1 MSHAATNWAIR
12 QKGLKPA
19 TKLVLW
25 HLCDRHNPDH
35 GCFPTQTKLAADCE
49 MSRSSLNEH
58 LDKLEASGLI
68 RRVRSIDGSTRQ
80 QRPTRYILAF
90 EGDNDGGSENRTL
103 TVKTRDRKPDTNRD
117 RKPDTNRDRKPD
129 TNRDRKPDTNRVLK
143 PDTAENP
150 VSEKTAIPCP
160 DFANSRVQILD
171 TNLVRREP
179 VREPVSC
186 RAAFSQPDN
195 ADQPESNPDDRPPPR
210 PADNPPPKAR
220 LPADWALADAG
231 WAYARSQQ
239 IPDEVTEDEARGF
252 HAYWTD
258 RRDRDGSKSAR
269 GWATCWEGWCRRI
282 AVRYRRVAGPANS
295 GGYGQGSSMASIA
308 ARRRAAGQV

>member
-1 MSHAATNWAIR
+1 VSHAATNWAIR

-19 TKLVLW
+19 TKIVLW

-35 GCFPTQTKLAADCE
+35 GCFPTQINLAADCE
-49 MSRSSLNEH
+49 MSRSSLNDH

-68 RRVRSIDGSTRQ
+68 RRVRSIDESTRQ

-90 EGDNDGGSENRTL
+90 EDDNDAESESRTP
-103 TVKTRDRKPDTNRD
+103 TVKTRDRKTDTI
-117 RKPDTNRDRKPD
+117 
-129 TNRDRKPDTNRVLK
+129 RVLNA
-143 PDTAENP
+143 DTAENP
-150 VSEKTAIPCP
+150 VSEKPAIPCP
-160 DFANSRVQILD
+160 DFANSRVRKSD
-171 TNLVRREP
+171 TNV
-179 VREPVSC
+179 VREPLSEPVSY

-195 ADQPESNPDDRPPPR
+195 ADQPESNPDDRQPQR
-210 PADNPPPKAR
+210 PADQPPPKAR
-220 LPADWALADAG
+220 LPSDWALDDAG

-258 RRDRDGSKSAR
+258 RRDREGSKSAR

-295 GGYGQGSSMASIA
+295 GGYGQGSSIASIA